1 MWLTAVAALAD
12 QQYAMTGED
21 VYHIGSD
28 PTTSR
33 VEYTGTQ
40 RLTVQRQG
48 KQARYDAQARY
59 VRSSGEGTKHL
70 DARFVQELGAT
81 GSFEDRI
88 DEDPDFLT
96 ILNQPFAV
104 QLDATT
110 MRDLSALRKKVPFDA
125 TSPLGG
131 EAVLHGFLRPGT
143 GGSVNG
149 RPTVAVRFEA
159 EGPMSGPLP
168 DHTEATMNGKMRMDG
183 SAYYSMDDAMLLAL
197 DATLTIVAQLR
208 SGQQI
213 VPVRI
218 VYRRTIRASESVSTP
233 RPTPLPSDGGK
244 EYRGIR

>member
-1 MWLTAVAALAD
+1 MN
-12 QQYAMTGED
+12 GED
-21 VYHIGSD
+21 VYRIGSD
-28 PTTSR
+28 SSVTR
-33 VEYTGTQ
+33 VVYAGTQ
-40 RLTVQRQG
+40 RLTVQHQG

-59 VRSSGEGTKHL
+59 ERAGGEGKTL
-70 DARFVQELGAT
+70 VDARFVQELTAN

-96 ILNQPFAV
+96 ILNQPFAI

-110 MRDLSALRKKVPFDA
+110 MRDLRGLRSKVPFDA

-143 GGSVNG
+143 GGNVNG
-149 RPTVAVRFEA
+149 RATISVRFEA

-168 DHTEATMNGKMRMDG
+168 DRTEATMNGRMRMDG
-183 SAYYSMDDAMLLAL
+183 SAYYSVDDAMLLAL

-208 SGQQI
+208 NGQQT

-218 VYRRTIRASESVSTP
+218 VYRRTIRASRASDETASPSTSPFSTP
-233 RPTPLPSDGGK
+233 LPTPLATGGGTAL
-244 EYRGIR
+244 RGIR